1 MYGCHPQILYDLSSS
16 QNAQAHILLTIHL
29 RGSVVGMSELEL
41 QSRTSVGGS
50 GRELTIYFPPPTDF
64 MFFPQQNTSALQA
77 MLKAYNSILASV
89 RGKASFNRGLLHQSQ
104 LKGPTEFHLFA
115 DLPLELRR
123 LIWTFALPSR
133 IIEASLK
140 YGMSVL
146 FESSFKAYSST
157 LLTRRSAETSWRC
170 HISGSRLDS
179 LDSRQIYTLFSVNSE
194 SRAVCLE
201 SYISF
206 CGVYVHRRLDV
217 LYLSWQQSQPGA
229 TIQHRSSSLPIEGQ
243 PFNQLHT
250 VAITLMRNSEY
261 DDNRFGALVDC
272 LRTFGTP
279 RQLLLCLIGPNLPNL
294 FSDITGFSISSGKNV
309 VLLDWPNKVEE
320 HMGESVI
327 GHVMAALEA
336 EQTTNPDFK
345 IPIVD
350 GRLRYITVS
359 NPSRHVLR
367 DPLPF

>member
-1 MYGCHPQILYDLSSS
+1 MG
-16 QNAQAHILLTIHL
+16 
-29 RGSVVGMSELEL
+29 
-41 QSRTSVGGS
+41 
-50 GRELTIYFPPPTDF
+50 
-64 MFFPQQNTSALQA
+64 PQQNTWGLQA

-115 DLPLELRR
+115 DLPPELRR

-140 YGMSVL
+140 Y
-146 FESSFKAYSST
+146 
-157 LLTRRSAETSWRC
+157 AETSWRC